1 MVLQNRQRLTL
12 ALQVTGDGSSQT
24 RRGRIGTDRIEE
36 RAIKIEEFLELQCLT
51 LPKCP
56 LPPVSATFCLIFLLS
71 GFSINEI
78 PTL

>member
-1 MVLQNRQRLTL
+1 M
-12 ALQVTGDGSSQT
+12 
-24 RRGRIGTDRIEE
+24 DRIEE

-56 LPPVSATFCLIFLLS
+56 LPPVSATFWLTFLLP